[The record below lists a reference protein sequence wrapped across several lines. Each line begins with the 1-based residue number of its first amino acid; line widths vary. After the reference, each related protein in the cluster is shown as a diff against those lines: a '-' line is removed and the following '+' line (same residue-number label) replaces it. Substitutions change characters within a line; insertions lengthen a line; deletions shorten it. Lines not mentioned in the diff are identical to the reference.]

1 MIIKDIVSVIG
12 LIGIGG
18 LLKSAF
24 DFFIGNQNRKSQS
37 KHEFKQLRYKTIILL
52 CFTFLYYDREKP
64 TLLIHRPDLKSK
76 DDLHNEIFAEWNNM
90 MLYASDKV
98 ISALREYLKNSNQ
111 EYYNRLIISM
121 RKDLYGIRTKVKSE
135 DLIIPDTI
143 IK

>member
-1 MIIKDIVSVIG
+1 
-12 LIGIGG
+12 
-18 LLKSAF
+18 
-24 DFFIGNQNRKSQS
+24 
-37 KHEFKQLRYKTIILL
+37 
-52 CFTFLYYDREKP
+52 
-64 TLLIHRPDLKSK
+64 
-76 DDLHNEIFAEWNNM
+76 